1 MANGAAEEATAA
13 PTPGVSLTEHR
24 HRIARID
31 ARLAELN
38 GAVDAI
44 AVLAEVAAEAPGD
57 TGRAAGEASAVEGLS
72 WAARHLRQG
81 LDALHRDLRAVDG
94 EASL

>member
-1 MANGAAEEATAA
+1 MANGAADEVTAA
-13 PTPGVSLTEHR
+13 PTPGVSLAEHR
-24 HRIARID
+24 RRIARID

-44 AVLAEVAAEAPGD
+44 AVLAEVAADAPRD
-57 TGRAAGEASAVEGLS
+57 TGGGASAVEGLT

-81 LDALHRDLRAVDG
+81 LDALHRDLRAIDG
-94 EASL
+94 EAPA